1 MKLIV
6 KGKPNTGPEPTVH
19 KWFAWFPVW
28 ARNEHKDFSY
38 VWLEHVLRKENEDT
52 MLCNYTYWTI

>member
-6 KGKPNTGPEPTVH
+6 KGKPLIGPPPTVH
-19 KWFAWFPVW
+19 KWFSWYPVW
-28 ARNEHKDFSY
+28 ARNEYKDFSL
-38 VWLEHVLRKENEDT
+38 VWLEDVLRKENEDT